1 MVWVQ
6 RHRASRR
13 EKARVGQNSEPIVKI
28 DRTDEWPKFDQRT
41 NLFGLCLGSVLSHE
55 KFSRTHVVHRPRP
68 RTPAFF
74 PLQIAFYKFL
84 SFSFS
89 LRTFFLLF
97 FFYSW
102 GPRIFSYPLAG
113 HLPLRKGRPRC
124 RIRKREV
131 KRRGGGE
138 RKKDARH
145 RAASR
150 KGSDANG
157 TIIEWMRRVREKL
170 G

>member
-6 RHRASRR
+6 RHRAPRR

-74 PLQIAFYKFL
+74 PLQIAFYKSL

-89 LRTFFLLF
+89 LRSFFPSF

-102 GPRIFSYPLAG
+102 GPRIFF
-113 HLPLRKGRPRC
+113 LPLGRPSAATEGAAKMQDPQKIGYGGKGRRM
-124 RIRKREV
+124 
-131 KRRGGGE
+131 RGIGPHQE
-138 RKKDARH
+138 
-145 RAASR
+145 
-150 KGSDANG
+150 KGATQTVLS
-157 TIIEWMRRVREKL
+157 
-170 G
+170 

>member
-6 RHRASRR
+6 RHQAPRR

-74 PLQIAFYKFL
+74 PLQIAFYKSL

-89 LRTFFLLF
+89 LRSFFPSF
-97 FFYSW
+97 FFTR
-102 GPRIFSYPLAG
+102 GALGFFSYPLAG

-131 KRRGGGE
+131 KGGKEEGC
-138 RKKDARH
+138 
-145 RAASR
+145 AASGRIKKRERR
-150 KGSDANG
+150 KRYYHRMDETSPRGA
-157 TIIEWMRRVREKL
+157 WVMA
-170 G
+170 

>member
-97 FFYSW
+97 FFTHGALGFFLTPWPAICRY
-102 GPRIFSYPLAG
+102 GRGGQDAG
-113 HLPLRKGRPRC
+113 SAKERLRG
-124 RIRKREV
+124 
-131 KRRGGGE
+131 GGGE